1 VFSKGSTITTSAAGF
16 CARAVEKPANKR
28 TKTNLR
34 LKNRMPYCSRTARTA
49 KAEVAT
55 DQCESVALHRI
66 DERNVVVL
74 SEVYVGLGVAFG
86 IAGEEMK
93 DTVAIDPGTY

>member
-1 VFSKGSTITTSAAGF
+1 
-16 CARAVEKPANKR
+16 
-28 TKTNLR
+28 
-34 LKNRMPYCSRTARTA
+34 
-49 KAEVAT
+49 
-55 DQCESVALHRI
+55 VALHRI

>member
-1 VFSKGSTITTSAAGF
+1 
-16 CARAVEKPANKR
+16 
-28 TKTNLR
+28 
-34 LKNRMPYCSRTARTA
+34 MPYCSRTARTA

-66 DERNVVVL
+66 DERNVVVVL